1 MKNTFKYYAGMLLIG
16 VTLAN
21 ISCSSAEDVPTSS
34 NPNPQSH
41 LRPTAYSAFNFDHI
55 TFCNI

>member
-21 ISCSSAEDVPTSS
+21 ISCSSDEDGITPAEIT
-34 NPNPQSH
+34 
-41 LRPTAYSAFNFDHI
+41 NFVGI
-55 TFCNI
+55 LLKMPVSVILK

>member
-21 ISCSSAEDVPTSS
+21 ISCSSDEDGITPAEITNLTAESTSGRIV
-34 NPNPQSH
+34 
-41 LRPTAYSAFNFDHI
+41 LALGYS
-55 TFCNI
+55 

>member
-21 ISCSSAEDVPTSS
+21 ISCSSDEDGL
-34 NPNPQSH
+34 H
-41 LRPTAYSAFNFDHI
+41 RPKSQT
-55 TFCNI
+55 

>member
-21 ISCSSAEDVPTSS
+21 IRKYFRAHCTS
-34 NPNPQSH
+34 
-41 LRPTAYSAFNFDHI
+41 LGYS
-55 TFCNI
+55 